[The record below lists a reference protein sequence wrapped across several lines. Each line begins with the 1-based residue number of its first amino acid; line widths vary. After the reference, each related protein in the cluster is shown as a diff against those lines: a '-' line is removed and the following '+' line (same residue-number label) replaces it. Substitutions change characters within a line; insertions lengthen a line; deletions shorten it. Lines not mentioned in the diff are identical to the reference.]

1 MENKMKR
8 IFLTL
13 MALCALAGGMLAQG
27 PQRVPAAPYPIVK
40 QQPNGET
47 VTILL
52 RGDEHKHWMMT
63 EDGWQVV
70 QDDTDRICYALKKKD
85 GTIVASKKLAH
96 DADKR
101 SKCEQRWLKRKGIN
115 KLKVE
120 N

>member
-1 MENKMKR
+1 MKR

-13 MALCALAGGMLAQG
+13 MAVFALVGGMQAQG

-63 EDGWQVV
+63 QDGWQIV
-70 QDDTDRICYALKKKD
+70 QDDKDRFCYAIQKKD
-85 GTIVASKKLAH
+85 GTIVASRKQAR
-96 DADKR
+96 DAEKR
-101 SKCEQRWLKRKGIN
+101 TNCENRWLRRKGIN
-115 KLKVE
+115 KMKVE
-120 N
+120 

>member
-1 MENKMKR
+1 MQYMKR

-13 MALCALAGGMLAQG
+13 LALSALIGGMQAQA

-63 EDGWQVV
+63 QDGWQVV
-70 QDDTDRICYALKKKD
+70 QDDKDRICYAIQKKD
-85 GTIVASKKLAH
+85 GTIIASKKTAH

-101 SKCEQRWLKRKGIN
+101 SKCEQRWLKRKGVN
-115 KLKVE
+115 KLKIE